1 MLSGIHRR
9 CKACG
14 RPQGTDRATVLDRGG
29 GRLWER
35 AGHGKV
41 SLASAQT
48 PTLLEYDSQPGPARR
63 RLLQDHDRA
72 CVCYDRASL
81 TDMKA
86 MMEHRKLPVI
96 TGIDRIEYP
105 GGDEYVGELKDR
117 QRHGKGIHIFS
128 NGCKYL
134 GHFWA
139 GKMHGVGECIYRL
152 GGTYRGE
159 FYIGARQG
167 HGSYIYSTTWVK
179 EEMEEYVGAW
189 VGDQPMGWGLLT
201 FKNGDAYVGGFRN
214 GLFDGTGTWVQGKPK
229 LLRGILY

>member
-1 MLSGIHRR
+1 VPTPSFACPEPSSCPELERAPRNFVLSGIHRR

-167 HGSYIYSTTWVK
+167 HGRGTARTSTLQHGSRRRW
-179 EEMEEYVGAW
+179 
-189 VGDQPMGWGLLT
+189 
-201 FKNGDAYVGGFRN
+201 KNTSGRGSETNQWAGGF
-214 GLFDGTGTWVQGKPK
+214 
-229 LLRGILY
+229 